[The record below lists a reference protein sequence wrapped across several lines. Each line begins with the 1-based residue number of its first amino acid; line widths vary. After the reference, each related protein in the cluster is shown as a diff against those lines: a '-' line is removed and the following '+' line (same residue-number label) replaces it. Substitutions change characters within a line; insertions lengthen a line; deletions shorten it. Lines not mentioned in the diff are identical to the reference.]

1 MSSKG
6 QKEHA
11 FSLKSNPYSDPMRL
25 ASPSPSLEDE
35 SEVYRA
41 KKLAHHP
48 SHDLQPV
55 LCGPKAYKASC
66 AATLILKWP
75 GCPIAGC

>member
-1 MSSKG
+1 MSSEG

-25 ASPSPSLEDE
+25 ASTSPSLEDE
-35 SEVYRA
+35 SEVYGA

-48 SHDLQPV
+48 SHDL
-55 LCGPKAYKASC
+55 
-66 AATLILKWP
+66 
-75 GCPIAGC
+75 